1 MKKQAKMSRHKWDKE
16 MNSSDFKPKRNKRVY
31 KKMKTAERR
40 EGVMQIEE
48 FEFDSMYEDMFEK
61 QDD

>member
-1 MKKQAKMSRHKWDKE
+1 MSKRKWGKE
-16 MNSSDFKPKRNKRVY
+16 MNSSDLKPKRNKRVY